1 MNLQGEGETRY
12 DIIKELESGII
23 NGTEL
28 AKVHDVG
35 KVMITDIRKKEN
47 DIENYAKHVDF
58 SDADEHRKTLN
69 TLM

>member
-12 DIIKELESGII
+12 DIIKELKSGI

-35 KVMITDIRKKEN
+35 KVVITDIGKK
-47 DIENYAKHVDF
+47 K
-58 SDADEHRKTLN
+58 
-69 TLM
+69 

>member
-12 DIIKELESGII
+12 DIIKELESSI

-47 DIENYAKHVDF
+47 
-58 SDADEHRKTLN
+58 
-69 TLM
+69 